1 LAFISRRKEG
11 KNCLEKRKMEHMKT
25 LRLTKK
31 TKIIPS
37 LLLRNR
43 MKLTVRS
50 ETGRKKRLKGKR

>member
-1 LAFISRRKEG
+1 
-11 KNCLEKRKMEHMKT
+11 MEHMKT

-31 TKIIPS
+31 TKIILS
-37 LLLRNR
+37 LLLKNR